1 MAKRN
6 TQLSVVRTVIWIGAF
21 SQVVISYG
29 CKFKS
34 LKFLDLT
41 KNLDWCF
48 GMGTR
53 IYWLKKN
60 LTKSGKIPSNGH
72 EGRHLCYIQL
82 WRSCNTFLGTRLLET
97 FKGVF
102 RKWNTRATPSRP
114 TNAKPSLLCA
124 ALANL
129 GHTNKLCFIFPFI
142 ALLTGNTVSDRDSC
156 IVIGRTWSHI
166 DWLAGPKIRIVS
178 LSFTELKAQF
188 T

>member
-6 TQLSVVRTVIWIGAF
+6 TQLSVVRTVIWIGTF

-34 LKFLDLT
+34 LKFLDLA
-41 KNLDWCF
+41 KNLDWCI

-102 RKWNTRATPSRP
+102 RKEKYSSYSVQTHKCEALSFMCGPCKLGPYKQIVFHISFY
-114 TNAKPSLLCA
+114 C
-124 ALANL
+124 LANRQYSFGPGFL
-129 GHTNKLCFIFPFI
+129 Y
-142 ALLTGNTVSDRDSC
+142 SD
-156 IVIGRTWSHI
+156 WQNLEQY
-166 DWLAGPKIRIVS
+166 WLACRSENPYC
-178 LSFTELKAQF
+178 
-188 T
+188 